1 LVTSFVS
8 EETAQLASELISAS
22 AALRRATRLA
32 GRPVEF
38 AELTGAQLDLL
49 RLVRRR
55 PAVSVAE
62 AAAELRLAPNTV
74 STLVRELTD
83 ARLIVRDADP
93 ADRRVAR
100 LRLAPNMQRKVDGFR
115 DRRVMLLTQA
125 IEELSAAD
133 QSVLEG
139 ATAILNKL
147 ALRVAVLI
155 EADA

>member
-1 LVTSFVS
+1 MTSLQS
-8 EETAQLASELISAS
+8 AETAQLASALISAS
-22 AALRRATRLA
+22 ASLRRAARHA

-83 ARLIVRDADP
+83 AGLIVRSADP

-115 DRRVMLLTQA
+115 DRRVMLLTRA

-133 QSVLEG
+133 QAVLERS
-139 ATAILNKL
+139 TAILSEL
-147 ALRVAVLI
+147 ALRVAALV

>member
-1 LVTSFVS
+1 VTSLLS

-22 AALRRATRLA
+22 AALRRAARLA

-83 ARLIVRDADP
+83 ARLLVRDADP

-100 LRLAPNMQRKVDGFR
+100 LRLAANMQRKVDGFR

-133 QSVLEG
+133 HSVLES
-139 ATAILNKL
+139 ATAILNEL
-147 ALRVAVLI
+147 ALRVAILV

>member
-1 LVTSFVS
+1 MTSLQS
-8 EETAQLASELISAS
+8 AETAQLTSELISAS
-22 AALRRATRLA
+22 ASLRRAARLA

-83 ARLIVRDADP
+83 AGLIVRSADP

-115 DRRVMLLTQA
+115 DRRVMLLTRA
-125 IEELSAAD
+125 IEELSAVD
-133 QSVLEG
+133 QAVLERS
-139 ATAILNKL
+139 TAILSEL
-147 ALRVAVLI
+147 ALRVAALV